1 MNGLGVS
8 DSLGKRFILYNV
20 RRLLGD
26 FSAEFFMAKAA
37 PAAVKKEIENLREKL
52 RHHEYQYYV
61 LDEPEISDAA
71 YDRMMNRLR
80 ELEAAYPEL
89 VTPDSPTVRVGGA
102 PRDGFSTV
110 RHARPM
116 LSLDNAFSYDAL
128 REWDR
133 RPRAGRGQP
142 KIQKIT
148 PETIYVMYNSLFYL
162 AVARSARVVSE

>member
-1 MNGLGVS
+1 MSSAFRSLKVIDGLRYPVRIVR
-8 DSLGKRFILYNV
+8 DSFYIIPTELEHSVLEPSAKRNSSL
-20 RRLLGD
+20 RSEWRARED
-26 FSAEFFMAKAA
+26 AEDFMAKAA

-52 RHHEYQYYV
+52 RHHEYLYYV

-102 PRDGFSTV
+102 PREGFSTV

-116 LSLDNAFSYDAL
+116 
-128 REWDR
+128 
-133 RPRAGRGQP
+133 
-142 KIQKIT
+142 
-148 PETIYVMYNSLFYL
+148 
-162 AVARSARVVSE
+162 